1 MALTRRDLF
10 KATAAGLAVV
20 GLGAS
25 GEGGTTPS
33 TGSARDLVLWYRGPA
48 KIWVEALPVGN
59 GRLGAMVYGGAARE
73 RLQLNEDT
81 LYAGGPYD
89 PINPQ
94 SLATLPKVRE
104 LVFAGRY
111 AEAEKLA
118 NEGMISRP
126 VKQMPYQP
134 LGNLWLEFD
143 GVEDIADYRREL
155 DLDAAI
161 ARTHFRVG
169 KAVHTREVFVSPVD
183 QCLVIRLSA
192 SQPGALSGRITS
204 ANEHATEIV
213 EDQGGL
219 LVRGRNAARFGI
231 DGKLRFAFRVHASHV
246 GGSLELQGDRIAFNR
261 ADEVVLRIT
270 AATSFVRYDD
280 VSGDPEAITLAQSRN
295 VAANPYAELLARHLA
310 EHRRLFRRV
319 AIGLGRTA
327 AADLPTDERIDGFS
341 RGHDPALV
349 ALYHQY
355 GRYLLLCSS
364 RPGTQPANLQGI
376 WNDLVDPPW
385 ESKYTI
391 NINTQMNYW
400 PSESC
405 ALAECVEPLERMLG
419 ELSETGAR
427 TARTMYGAD
436 GWMAHNNTDLWRV
449 ATPPD
454 GAQWALWPMG
464 GAWLLRQL
472 WDRWD
477 YGRDPAYLKRVYPL
491 FKGAAQFF
499 VDTLVEDPDTG
510 AMVTV
515 PSLSPENQHPHGA
528 ALCAGPTM
536 DAQIL
541 RDLFG
546 QCIQAAS
553 LLDVDA
559 DFAQQLAMLAE
570 KLPGNRIGRAGQLM
584 EWQQDW
590 DMDAPEIH
598 HRHISHLY
606 GLHPSSQINL
616 RDTPQLANAAR
627 RTLEIRGDDATGW
640 GIAWRLNFWARLR
653 DGEHALEILRMLL
666 GPQRT
671 YPNLF
676 DAHPPFQIDGN
687 LGGTAGITEM
697 LLQSWGGSIFLLP
710 ALPREWSDGYVRG
723 LKVRGAADM
732 DLAWKSGTLDH
743 AVLRSERGGRYRVV
757 LDDQALDVE
766 LQAGQS
772 TRLGVRAGTLVH
784 A

>member
-1 MALTRRDLF
+1 MGFTRRDLF
-10 KATAAGLAVV
+10 KATAAGMAAA
-20 GLGAS
+20 GLGVS
-25 GEGGTTPS
+25 GEGSAKPS
-33 TGSARDLVLWYRGPA
+33 QVAANDLRLWYRQPA

-59 GRLGAMVYGGAARE
+59 GRLGAMVYGGVGKE

-81 LYAGGPYD
+81 LYAGGPYRAD
-89 PINPQ
+89 NPE

-104 LVFAGRY
+104 LIFAGRY
-111 AEAEKLA
+111 KEAESLA
-118 NEGMISRP
+118 NAGMISRP
-126 VKQMPYQP
+126 IKQMPYQP

-143 GVEDIADYRREL
+143 GVEDATDYLREL
-155 DLDAAI
+155 DLDSAVT
-161 ARTHFRVG
+161 RTQFRIG
-169 KAVHTREVFVSPVD
+169 KVLHTREVFVSPVD
-183 QCLVIRLSA
+183 QCIVVRLSA
-192 SQPGALSGRITS
+192 SQPGALNGRISS
-204 ANEHATEIV
+204 ANEHVTEV
-213 EDQGGL
+213 SSDEGGL
-219 LVRGRNAARFGI
+219 LVRGRNVDKFGI
-231 DGKLRFAFRVHASHV
+231 EGRLRFAFRVHASHV
-246 GGSLELQGDRIAFNR
+246 GGSLEVQGDRIAFQQ

-280 VSGDPEAITLAQSRN
+280 VSGDPEALTLAQSRK
-295 VAANPYAELLARHLA
+295 AAARPYADLLADHLA

-319 AIGLGRTA
+319 AIDLGRSP
-327 AADLPTDERIDGFS
+327 AADQPTDERIKAFAH
-341 RGHDPALV
+341 GHDPALV

-376 WNDLVDPPW
+376 WNDLMDPPW

-391 NINTQMNYW
+391 NINTEMNYW
-400 PSESC
+400 PSEPN
-405 ALAECVEPLERMLG
+405 ALHECVEPLERMLWDF
-419 ELSETGAR
+419 SQTGAH
-427 TARTMYGAD
+427 TAKAMYGAG

-464 GAWLLRQL
+464 GAWLLQQL

-477 YGRDPAYLKRVYPL
+477 YSRDLQYLKKIWPL

-499 VDTLVEDPDTG
+499 VDTLVTDPKTG
-510 AMVTV
+510 WKVTS
-515 PSLSPENQHPHGA
+515 PSLSPENQHPYGA

-546 QCIQAAS
+546 QCIEAAQ
-553 LLDVDA
+553 LLGVEE
-559 DFAQQLAMLAE
+559 DFAAQLAALRE
-570 KLPGNRIGRAGQLM
+570 KLPTNRVGRAGQLM

-598 HRHISHLY
+598 HRHVSHLY
-606 GLHPSSQINL
+606 GLHPSAQINV
-616 RDTPQLANAAR
+616 RDTPWLASAAE
-627 RTLEIRGDDATGW
+627 RTLDFRGDDATGW
-640 GIAWRLNFWARLR
+640 GIAWRLNLRARLR
-653 DGEHALEILRMLL
+653 DGEHCLKILRMLL
-666 GPQRT
+666 HPQRS

-710 ALPREWSDGYVRG
+710 ALPKEWQDGSLRG
-723 LKVRGAADM
+723 LKVRGAAGM
-732 DLAWKSGTLDH
+732 DIAWKAGRLAQALLH
-743 AVLRSERGGRYRVV
+743 SERGGKYNVALGDQV
-757 LDDQALDVE
+757 LEVE
-766 LQAGQS
+766 LKAGQS
-772 TRLGVRAGTLVH
+772 ARLILRDGKLVE

>member
-1 MALTRRDLF
+1 MGLTRRDLF
-10 KATAAGLAVV
+10 KATAAGMAAA
-20 GLGAS
+20 GLGVS
-25 GEGGTTPS
+25 GGS
-33 TGSARDLVLWYRGPA
+33 SARTSRATASDLQLWYRQPA

-59 GRLGAMVYGGAARE
+59 GRLGAMVYGGVGKE

-81 LYAGGPYD
+81 LYAGGPYQAD
-89 PINPQ
+89 NPE

-104 LVFAGRY
+104 LIFAGRY
-111 AEAEKLA
+111 KEAEALA
-118 NEGMISRP
+118 NAGMISRP
-126 VKQMPYQP
+126 IKQMPYQP
-134 LGNLWLEFD
+134 LGNLWLDFD
-143 GVEDIADYRREL
+143 GVEEATDYRREL
-155 DLDAAI
+155 DLDTALT
-161 ARTHFRVG
+161 RTHFRVG
-169 KAVHTREVFVSPVD
+169 KVLHTREVFVSPVD
-183 QCLVIRLSA
+183 QCIVVRLSA

-204 ANEHATEIV
+204 ANEHVTEV
-213 EDQGGL
+213 SSDEGGL
-219 LVRGRNAARFGI
+219 LVRGRNVDKFGI
-231 DGKLRFAFRVHASHV
+231 DGRLRFAFRVHANHV
-246 GGSLELQGDRIAFNR
+246 GGSVEVHDDRIAFHQ

-270 AATSFVRYDD
+270 AATSFLRYDD
-280 VSGDPEAITLAQSRN
+280 VSGHPEALTLVQSRK
-295 VAANPYAELLARHLA
+295 ALARPYADLLSDHLA
-310 EHRRLFRRV
+310 EHRRFFRRV
-319 AIGLGRTA
+319 TIDLGRTA
-327 AADLPTDERIDGFS
+327 AADLPTDERVTAFAHGD
-341 RGHDPALV
+341 DPALV

-376 WNDLVDPPW
+376 WNDLMDPPW

-391 NINTQMNYW
+391 NINTEMNYW
-400 PSESC
+400 PSEPN
-405 ALAECVEPLERMLG
+405 ALPECVQSLEQMLWDF
-419 ELSETGAR
+419 SETGAH
-427 TARTMYGAD
+427 TAKAMYGAG

-464 GAWLLRQL
+464 GAWLLQQL

-477 YGRDPAYLKRVYPL
+477 YGRDPAYLKKIWPL

-499 VDTLVEDPDTG
+499 VDALVEDPTTG
-510 AMVTV
+510 AMVTS
-515 PSLSPENQHPHGA
+515 PSLSPENQHPYGA

-546 QCIQAAS
+546 QCIEAVGLRGVDAEFAATLAS
-553 LLDVDA
+553 LKD
-559 DFAQQLAMLAE
+559 
-570 KLPGNRIGRAGQLM
+570 KLPPNRVGRAGQLM

-606 GLHPSSQINL
+606 GLHPSSQINV
-616 RDTPQLANAAR
+616 RDTPWLASAAE
-627 RTLEIRGDDATGW
+627 RTLDIRGDDATGW
-640 GIAWRLNFWARLR
+640 GIAWRLNFRARLR
-653 DGEHALEILRMLL
+653 DGEHCMKILRMLL
-666 GPQRT
+666 HPQRS

-710 ALPREWSDGYVRG
+710 ALPQEWQDGSVHG
-723 LKVRGAADM
+723 LKVRGAAGV
-732 DLAWKSGTLDH
+732 DLSWKRGQLAEALLS
-743 AVLRSERGGRYRVV
+743 SERGGKYNLALGDQV
-757 LDDQALDVE
+757 LEVE

-772 TRLGVRAGTLVH
+772 ARLILRDGKLVKT
-784 A
+784 